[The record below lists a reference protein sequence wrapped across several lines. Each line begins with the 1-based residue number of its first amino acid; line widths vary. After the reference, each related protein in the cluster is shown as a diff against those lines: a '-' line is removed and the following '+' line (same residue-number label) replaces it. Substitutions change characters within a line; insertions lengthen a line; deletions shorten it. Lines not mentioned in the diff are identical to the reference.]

1 MVSLLAGYVYIQ
13 TYTLPPA
20 QKQNLLKHTRA
31 NFGKLKQTTIGN
43 STATIGNSSSAILWL
58 QLRMTIHTLLDLFH
72 AHATPCSTDSPQEQK
87 DGCHINSHSELKV
100 RLPLMISPGLLAIL
114 DKVYPCWQ
122 LVWFP
127 CWQLA
132 SLILSCKWGLCV
144 CVCVCVCVCTR
155 AKTIDSIGRGVQLIL
170 TIPWQLFLW

>member
-20 QKQNLLKHTRA
+20 QKQIFLKHTRA

-58 QLRMTIHTLLDLFH
+58 QLRITIHTLLDLFH

-100 RLPLMISPGLLAIL
+100 CLPLTISPGLLVIL
-114 DKVYPCWQ
+114 DKVCPCWSGFPAGNL
-122 LVWFP
+122 LV
-127 CWQLA
+127 
-132 SLILSCKWGLCV
+132 LSCPINGV
-144 CVCVCVCVCTR
+144 CVCVCVCAR
-155 AKTIDSIGRGVQLIL
+155 ALR
-170 TIPWQLFLW
+170 P